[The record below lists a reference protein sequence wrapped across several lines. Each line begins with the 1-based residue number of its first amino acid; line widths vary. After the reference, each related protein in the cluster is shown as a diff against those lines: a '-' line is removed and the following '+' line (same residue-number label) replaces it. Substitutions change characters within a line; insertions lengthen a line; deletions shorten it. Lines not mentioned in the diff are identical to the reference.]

1 MSTSFPIRHIV
12 YDCVPGAFAGGVQK
26 MVFELASAQRRLGA
40 DVEIWAPNAIRKGAV
55 EDHAGL
61 PIRYFNSYGFGHVVK
76 SSQILRELKLLSP
89 ATVFHAHNTF
99 HPLNLQVASAAHAKA
114 HKVFYHPHGALDPV
128 LFNDSTVKSLK
139 KRLYIRFL
147 ALKKLNRA
155 TGIIA
160 LTPLESK
167 QLKSLG
173 VTSPIQVVPNGIK
186 PLGKATEPEVQ
197 AFRRRHALAGSIPT
211 LLFVGRIH
219 PKKRIEDIVSALSTL
234 TSSNRPVQLV
244 IAGDPQACPEYHSEL
259 CKLAERLGVK
269 DRVYWVGFLNEKEK
283 LAAYAAAHFF
293 VHASDSEGMAL
304 SILEGMSS
312 GLPVVVTRGCYM
324 QDAAD
329 AGTLV
334 QCEQGAAALGEALGS
349 LLNDATKALA
359 LAQSGQKYVHST
371 HAWPMLAQ
379 RLLTIYAEGVLRV

>member
-1 MSTSFPIRHIV
+1 MSISVPIRHIV

-40 DVEIWAPNAIRKGAV
+40 DVEIWAPNTIRKGAV
-55 EDHAGL
+55 EDHDGL

-76 SSQILRELKLLSP
+76 SSQIFRELMLLSP
-89 ATVFHAHNTF
+89 ETVLHGHNTY
-99 HPLNLQVASAAHAKA
+99 HPLNLQLAEVAQSKA

-128 LFNDSTVKSLK
+128 LFNDWTVKSLK

-173 VTSPIQVVPNGIK
+173 VTSPIHVVPNGIR
-186 PLGKATEPEVQ
+186 PLGKATDPEVQ
-197 AFRRRHALAGSIPT
+197 AFRRRHALAESIPT
-211 LLFVGRIH
+211 LVFVGRINR
-219 PKKRIEDIVSALSTL
+219 KKRIEDIISALGLL
-234 TSSNRPVQLV
+234 TSTDRPVQLV
-244 IAGDPQACPEYHSEL
+244 IAGDPQADSEYHREL
-259 CKLAERLGVK
+259 GKLAERLGVK
-269 DRVYWVGFLNEKEK
+269 NRIYWVGFLNEKEK
-283 LAAYAAAHFF
+283 LAAFAAAHFF

-304 SILEGMSS
+304 AILEGMSS

-329 AGTLV
+329 TGTLV
-334 QCEQGAAALGEALGS
+334 QCEQGPAALSEALQS
-349 LLNDATKALA
+349 LLNDTTKAQA
-359 LAQSGQKYVHST
+359 LAQGGQKYVHST

-379 RLLTIYAEGVLRV
+379 RLLNLYAEGVIRV

>member
-1 MSTSFPIRHIV
+1 MPTSFPIRHIV

-55 EDHAGL
+55 EDHDGL
-61 PIRYFNSYGFGHVVK
+61 PIRYFNSVGYGHTVK
-76 SSQILRELKLLSP
+76 SKQIVRELELLSP
-89 ATVFHAHNTF
+89 ETVFHVHNTF
-99 HPLNLQVASAAHAKA
+99 HPLNLQVAAVAHVQA
-114 HKVFYHPHGALDPV
+114 HKIFYHPHGALDPV
-128 LFNDSTVKSLK
+128 LFNDWTVKSLK

-147 ALKKLNRA
+147 ELKKLNRA

-173 VTSPIQVVPNGIK
+173 VTTPIHVVPNGIK
-186 PLGKATEPEVQ
+186 PLTKATDPEVM
-197 AFRRRHALAGSIPT
+197 AFRRRHALVESIPT
-211 LLFVGRIH
+211 LLFVGRINR
-219 PKKRIEDIVSALSTL
+219 KKRIEDILSALALVTSTD
-234 TSSNRPVQLV
+234 RPVQLV
-244 IAGDPQACPEYHSEL
+244 IAGDPKTEPEYHREL
-259 CKLAERLGVK
+259 AKLAERLGVK

-334 QCEQGAAALGEALGS
+334 QCEQGATALGEALQS